1 MNPCEWK
8 SRTAGEFS
16 GVGADQDVS
25 GGKTWKIN
33 TQLRLN
39 DPRLVVL
46 NVGYNTVGAEG
57 ALLLAQG
64 LRYNTTLISC
74 VAAGIDAGD
83 GGAAAFGAA
92 LTTNATLVSLDLG
105 LNDIGEQGAHRLG
118 RGLAQNATLTH
129 LSLAGNALQDRG
141 ARNLAPHL
149 AGHAALTALDL
160 RANDARPAAAVALA
174 EALAG
179 RNAPLTS
186 LDLRANRLGS
196 RGALALV
203 ACVARNAALRRVD
216 LSDNGIE
223 DGALL
228 TPLAEALERQCFG
241 GVEEFVL
248 SGNRGLPDVSDPDP
262 AAYVAL
268 KRRCEEAESAVAAAG
283 AGGGGAEAEAVAEHA
298 NAAVRCWRAIQCT
311 RNALRVSRERLA
323 HVLASTRLTRRE
335 RSCSAAHFLTSPVGM
350 DAYEAQALPAA
361 AGGSEARI
369 KYFRAIGSSEGWFT
383 GVVASLQVFEAREQ
397 IKLGDWQRWRRI
409 PQAAELLGPQR
420 EPYHRRGLGEDDTW
434 ALAHAAAHAPP
445 PPTPPPAD
453 APVAA
458 EAGGDAEDENKK
470 AASADG
476 KDEEKKADD
485 GNGKYAA
492 EQRAR
497 ERGEDEK

>member
-1 MNPCEWK
+1 MNPSEWK

-16 GVGADQDVS
+16 GMGADQDVS

-46 NVGYNTVGAEG
+46 NVGYNTVGADG

-105 LNDIGEQGAHRLG
+105 LNDIGEEGAHRLG

-129 LSLAGNALQDRG
+129 LSLAGNVLQDRG

-186 LDLRANRLGS
+186 LDLRANCLGS

-203 ACVARNAALRRVD
+203 ACVARNGALRRVD

-223 DGALL
+223 GGALL
-228 TPLAEALERQCFG
+228 TPLAEALENQPFG

-248 SGNRGLPDVSDPDP
+248 RGNRGLPDVSDPDP
-262 AAYVAL
+262 AAYAEL
-268 KRRCEEAESAVAAAG
+268 KRRCEEAESAAAA
-283 AGGGGAEAEAVAEHA
+283 AGGGGAEAEAAAEHA

-323 HVLASTRLTRRE
+323 HVLASTRLTPRRE

-369 KYFRAIGSSEGWFT
+369 KYFRAIGTSEGWFA

-397 IKLGDWQRWRRI
+397 IKLVDWQRWRRI

-445 PPTPPPAD
+445 PTTPPPAG
-453 APVAA
+453 ALVVA
-458 EAGGDAEDENKK
+458 EAGGDAEGESKK